1 MKQPSVGR
9 AIEIRK
15 ATAVADD
22 ILVQHY
28 LALWE
33 SYGTPDDQMQPD
45 ATARVLAFI
54 QDARKHRGLAVFIA
68 TVDGDVAG
76 SIACQRHISPYPDV
90 VMPVHRQ
97 YGYIWSVYVEPA
109 HRRLGIA
116 RRLVDQALDHLR
128 SIGCTTAV
136 LHSSEAGE
144 MLYEQAGFK
153 LAKEMRRAL

>member
-1 MKQPSVGR
+1 MQPPAGP

-22 ILVQHY
+22 ILARHY
-28 LALWE
+28 LALWG
-33 SYGTPDDQMQPD
+33 SYGTPEDQMQPD
-45 ATARVLAFI
+45 ARARVLAFI

-68 TVDGDVAG
+68 TVGGDVAG
-76 SIACQRHISPYPDV
+76 SVACQRHISPYPDV
-90 VMPVHRQ
+90 VMPTHRQ
-97 YGYIWSVYVEPA
+97 LGYIWSVYVEPA

-116 RRLVDQALDHLR
+116 RRLLDQALGHLR

-144 MLYEQAGFK
+144 RLYERAGFT
-153 LAKEMRRAL
+153 LAKEMRLVL